1 MNWIHFRAQRAYDV
15 AVQRRSMSN
24 STALDIIR
32 PKSRNDRR
40 TVLKLSAY
48 LLVALISVAG
58 LLYDKKRQQSI
69 REKEWASAVG
79 LVEDARPQLAMQIN
93 SERGGTM
100 LYRVEILARY
110 SVDGTIREQWT
121 TLPQMPQRFADAQ
134 LQAYLYKGKRLVVRW
149 IPMINS
155 TSLLRSIEVVR
166 LSRKTA
172 SWPTPTCSRRLE
184 GFARRAPLPTT

>member
-58 LLYDKKRQQSI
+58 LLYDNKRQQSI

-149 IPMINS
+149 NPHDQQHIAAEIN
-155 TSLLRSIEVVR
+155 
-166 LSRKTA
+166 
-172 SWPTPTCSRRLE
+172 
-184 GFARRAPLPTT
+184 